1 MEIFV
6 DGSAVSKMKGQK
18 PVFTRHGWAV
28 VTEDTVYAGKSPC
41 QHENGQSSAV
51 AVAEAIALLKAVA
64 MSKPGDVIFTD
75 QEPMVQALE
84 NFGSVSGFNN
94 EKAHERRMST
104 SHGRK
109 LYSIKQT
116 IDALLRTRQ
125 GVTIAHLPREHSTLL
140 MSRKRDT
147 TGAYLADQISR
158 RAATAK
164 HRNDWMLNIEQ
175 NENLFHALMG
185 KKIVASS
192 LLNG

>member
-6 DGSAVSKMKGQK
+6 DGSAVSKMKGK
-18 PVFTRHGWAV
+18 TPISTRHGWAV

-41 QHENGQSSAV
+41 EHEDGRSSAV
-51 AVAEAIALLKAVA
+51 AVAEAVALLKAVVMA
-64 MSKPGDVIFTD
+64 KAGDVIFTD

-84 NFGSVSGFNN
+84 AFGAVSGFNN

-109 LYSIKQT
+109 LFSIKQT

-140 MSRKRDT
+140 VSRKKDT

-158 RAATAK
+158 HAATAK
-164 HRNDWMLNIEQ
+164 HKKDLRKNIKK
-175 NENLFHALMG
+175 NENLFHALLG
-185 KKIVASS
+185 KKVIASS